1 MNAYQKALRTDIPE
15 LTEQTAFE
23 QDVKDFG
30 DARRAVQP
38 EPVDINFKMEWV
50 KSTETQRMVAQLT
63 ENSNKLVDDA
73 ISLALINHQ
82 QDNAKSIIHKLI
94 EANSLRKI
102 IKTYASVH

>member
-1 MNAYQKALRTDIPE
+1 MNAYQKALKTDIPE
-15 LTEQTAFE
+15 LTEHSSGHVIE
-23 QDVKDFG
+23 HPK
-30 DARRAVQP
+30 P
-38 EPVDINFKMEWV
+38 EPVDVNFKMEWV